1 MLEVVMEYY
10 LVGLVVTLL
19 LSLVYLSI
27 NLFRDKINMFTDKSV
42 WLTVIG
48 YSLLSYI
55 GLIVVLYAI
64 TTIFKEGSRYEKYN
78 FK

>member
-27 NLFRDKINMFTDKSV
+27 NLFRDKINMFTDKNI
-42 WLTVIG
+42 WLAIIG

-64 TTIFKEGSRYEKYN
+64 TTIFKEGSKYEKYN